1 MKYLLLVLITIIKI
15 HSKTEAT
22 GDVECWFYYDKEVE
36 SKYGCKLSF
45 LQRSNDKKISSSAH
59 IDNQTISDV
68 KLVQLFASDFIP
80 QSLTTLFLN
89 LTSLVIDECSI
100 NELKNGDLNYMTN
113 LTFLQL
119 SDTPLQSIAGDSFNG
134 MSRLENLIIFNCSL
148 KYLHPNTFLALKHL
162 DYLELND
169 NELEFLDGNLF
180 KNNKKLEDI
189 YLSRNK
195 LKIIGH
201 EIFTTLEYLKR
212 INLTDNICINIT
224 IPRDNL
230 TVKELINEITDN
242 CWDPVVPG
250 IITAVLIMIILIAII
265 ITCLYFYQ
273 QCSSKQYATNEGAL
287 SGRPLSSAPLASM
300 ENVQI

>member
-1 MKYLLLVLITIIKI
+1 MKCLVLMFILILVFKI
-15 HSKTEAT
+15 NCNLLPT
-22 GDVECWFYYDKEVE
+22 GDVECWFYYDKQVE

-68 KLVQLFASDFIP
+68 QLVQLFASDFIP
-80 QSLTTLFLN
+80 QSLATLFLN

-119 SDTPLQSIAGDSFNG
+119 SDTPLHAIAGDSFNG

-148 KYLHPNTFLALKHL
+148 KYLHPNTFLSLHNL

-169 NELEFLDGNLF
+169 NELEFLDGRLF
-180 KNNKKLEDI
+180 KNNKKLEDV

-195 LKIIGH
+195 LKIIGQ
-201 EIFTTLEYLKR
+201 EIFTSLEFLKR
-212 INLTDNICINIT
+212 VNLTGNICVNIT

-230 TVKELINEITDN
+230 TIQQLILEITEN

-250 IITAVLIMIILIAII
+250 IITAVLIMILLIAIVI
-265 ITCLYFYQ
+265 ISLYFYQ
-273 QCSSKQYATNEGAL
+273 TCSNKTQQGVTN
-287 SGRPLSSAPLASM
+287 GRPLSAAPLASM

>member
-1 MKYLLLVLITIIKI
+1 MKILLIILITIVKI
-15 HSKTEAT
+15 NCDLPT

-45 LQRSNDKKISSSAH
+45 LQRSNDKKITSSAH

-80 QSLTTLFLN
+80 QSLTTMFLN

-148 KYLHPNTFLALKHL
+148 KYLHPNTFLALNNL

-169 NELEFLDGNLF
+169 NDLEILDGNLL
-180 KNNKKLEDI
+180 KNNKKLEDV

-195 LKIIGH
+195 LKIIGRDL
-201 EIFTTLEYLKR
+201 FT
-212 INLTDNICINIT
+212 
-224 IPRDNL
+224 
-230 TVKELINEITDN
+230 
-242 CWDPVVPG
+242 
-250 IITAVLIMIILIAII
+250 
-265 ITCLYFYQ
+265 
-273 QCSSKQYATNEGAL
+273 
-287 SGRPLSSAPLASM
+287 
-300 ENVQI
+300 

>member
-1 MKYLLLVLITIIKI
+1 MKTLILFLFIVIKI
-15 HSKTEAT
+15 NCNSLPT

-45 LQRSNDKKISSSAH
+45 LQRSNDKKITSSAH

-68 KLVQLFASDFIP
+68 KLVQLFASDFVP
-80 QSLTTLFLN
+80 QSLTTMFLN

-148 KYLHPNTFLALKHL
+148 KYLHPNTFLALNNL

-169 NELEFLDGNLF
+169 NDLEYLDGSLF

-195 LKIIGH
+195 LKIIGQ
-201 EIFTTLEYLKR
+201 EIFTSLELLKR
-212 INLTDNICINIT
+212 VNLTGNICINIT

-230 TVKELINEITDN
+230 TVQQLITKITEH

-265 ITCLYFYQ
+265 ITSLYFYQ
-273 QCSSKQYATNEGAL
+273 KCMNGTNDGVI